1 MAKITYTLRIIK
13 HKITKKKTDGRND
26 ILIGSLI
33 FKLHFE
39 NYLSLL
45 N

>member
-13 HKITKKKTDGRND
+13 HKITSKKTDSRND
-26 ILIGSLI
+26 ILTGSLI
-33 FKLHFE
+33 FELHFE
-39 NYLSLL
+39 NYLFLL